1 MPPQNNLG
9 GQMRVRVA
17 ITAAILA
24 GTLVACSGG
33 DDTKPTAAEKASKAP
48 AEKVDCSDPDL
59 SQADW
64 VENCEGAGTGGDGGP
79 TTGLTFGETYEWPDG
94 LTVTVTEAREVTEF
108 GEYEEP
114 EGGNTAFRVKVKL
127 TNAGEAPAD
136 LGDLSTIIEGATNG
150 GEASFTEFSNGSEPL
165 DGRLAPGVTVVKTD
179 DNVLETRYG
188 KKIVVTV
195 QRASEDFSLEFPEFD
210 GAIS

>member
-1 MPPQNNLG
+1 
-9 GQMRVRVA
+9 MRVRVA
-17 ITAAILA
+17 ITAILLA

-33 DDTKPTAAEKASKAP
+33 SDDAKPGSAAKSSSAPAAE
-48 AEKVDCSDPDL
+48 EVDCSDPDL
-59 SQADW
+59 GQADW

-79 TTGLTFGETYEWPDG
+79 VTGLAFGKTYEWPDG
-94 LTVTVTEAREVTEF
+94 LTVTVVEAKEVTEF

-114 EGGNTAFRVKVKL
+114 EDGNTAFRVKLKL
-127 TNAGEAPAD
+127 TNSGEAPAD

-150 GEASFTEFSNGSEPL
+150 GEAGFTEFSDGSSPL
-165 DGRLAPGVTVVKTD
+165 GGRLAPGVTAVKTD
-179 DNVLETRYG
+179 DNVLETKYG